1 MVKKRILSFLLWWTL
16 LLVPVAATWAQCAA
30 TPNSDANFR
39 LFDVATKQEVQT
51 LCVGRPVRLKDASG
65 RQLDPAQ
72 VYYQKTAAIVCSGF
86 QDTSTFYTPAAPGTI
101 TISQNTQNPQPN
113 SSGLIFA
120 RTFPVKATPPP
131 AFDLVA
137 CSAGLVQVTV
147 TDQTY
152 DQYTVTIGGQVVQ
165 PNPRPNAPVTYATN
179 GATSVTLTGSY
190 NSPTLCTN
198 SLTKTFTPLPAPQRP
213 IIQRLAVQAG
223 GSVQFQFGALQP
235 QYQYSLQVSDAAV
248 GGYRTVTTLDPAATS
263 YTLANAP
270 AAGCYRLLLRDA
282 CQTSAP
288 LPSLNDVCSITLTA
302 TSLEAR
308 NRLTWTTSQ
317 PGSFEISRN
326 GQPLVQLPAGTR
338 QYEDTAVTCGVAY
351 TYRVTAAASGSTSL
365 SNEVT
370 VTTTSNLAPA
380 APRLAAS
387 FNLLNQ
393 VELTA
398 LVPRSASGGQLTYLR
413 NGAALRTTA
422 SRTLRDSA
430 VTLPQTVCYTARFQ
444 DACGN
449 RSVESASVCPVILTA
464 TSANEEGT
472 QVRLSWTALRGP
484 DAAAPVTYR
493 VLVLSATNAVLSTI
507 AAGPDLTL
515 PAFAPLLTQQ
525 DQQVLRY
532 RVEATGG
539 GLAGPSYSN
548 VATVARAVK
557 LFVPTAFTPNGDGLN
572 DVLEL
577 KGRYLD
583 NFRFVV
589 IDRNGQE
596 VFRATTRSQTW
607 DGRIGTAAP
616 VPGAY
621 AWRFEANDQAGRHVL
636 QQGTVTILR

>member
-1 MVKKRILSFLLWWTL
+1 MVNKRLLSFLLCWAFI
-16 LLVPVAATWAQCAA
+16 LVPSAVVWAQCVA
-30 TPNSDANFR
+30 TPNSGANFR
-39 LFDVATKQEVQT
+39 VFDVATKQEVQA
-51 LCVGRPVRLKDASG
+51 LCVGRQVRLKDASG

-86 QDTSTFYTPAAPGTI
+86 QDTSTFYTPTAAGSI

-131 AFDLVA
+131 TFDLVA
-137 CSAGLVQVTV
+137 CSAGLVQITV

-165 PNPRPNAPVTYATN
+165 PNPRPNAPVTYTTN

-198 SLTKTFTPLPAPQRP
+198 NLTKTFTPLPAPQRP
-213 IIQRLAVQAG
+213 TIQRLTVQTG
-223 GSVQFQFGALQP
+223 GNALFQFGPLQT
-235 QYQYSLQVSDAAV
+235 QYQYSLQVNDAAV
-248 GGYRTVTTLDPAATS
+248 GGFRTVATIDPASTS
-263 YTLANAP
+263 YTLANATLP
-270 AAGCYRLLLRDA
+270 GCYRLLLRDA

-288 LPSLNDVCSITLTA
+288 LPSLTEVCSVTLTA

-308 NRLTWTTSQ
+308 NRLTWVTSQ
-317 PGSFEISRN
+317 QGTVEITRN

-351 TYRVTAAASGSTSL
+351 TYRISATAGGSTSV
-365 SNEVT
+365 SNESA
-370 VTTTSNLAPA
+370 VTTTSSLAPA
-380 APRLAAS
+380 APRLTAS

-398 LVPRSASGGQLTYLR
+398 EVPRSSSGGQLTYLR
-413 NGAALRTTA
+413 NGAALRTTT
-422 SRTLRDSA
+422 SRTLRDSTL
-430 VTLPQTVCYTARFQ
+430 TLPQALCYTARFQ

-449 RSVESASVCPVILTA
+449 RSSESAAVCPVVLSA
-464 TSANEEGT
+464 SSANAEGT
-472 QVRLSWTALRGP
+472 LVRLSWSALRGP
-484 DAAAPVTYR
+484 DPAAPVTYR
-493 VLVLSATNAVLSTI
+493 VLVLSANNAVLSSI
-507 AAGPDLTL
+507 SAGAALSL
-515 PAFAPLLTQQ
+515 PALAPLLNQQ

-539 GLAGPSYSN
+539 GLASPSYSN

-577 KGRYLD
+577 RGRYLD

-607 DGRIGTAAP
+607 DGRIGTTAP

-621 AWRFEANDQAGRHVL
+621 VWRFEANDQAGQHVV